1 MARDNGQGIFS
12 MAAINDIAALRNTS
26 EAQKIACAI
35 IEASSANPQNKKKA
49 ADMVAKSS
57 TVKALIFGMT
67 NFSLSHQG
75 MPVIR

>member
-35 IEASSANPQNKKKA
+35 IEASSANPQNKKA